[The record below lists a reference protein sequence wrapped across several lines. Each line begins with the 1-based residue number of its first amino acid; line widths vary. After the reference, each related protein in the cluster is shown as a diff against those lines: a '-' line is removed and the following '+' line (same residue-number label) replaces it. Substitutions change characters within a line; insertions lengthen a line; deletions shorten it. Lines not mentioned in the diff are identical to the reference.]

1 MTDRNTPVIEEFRAN
16 EGRVVNAMGGMFANF
31 SLLLLTTIGAKSG
44 QQRISPLGFYR
55 ENGRIFI
62 FASKGGAPDNPAWY
76 HNLLANPKVTVELGT
91 DRFDATAVPIT
102 GAERDDIY
110 AKQATAAP
118 NFAAYQ
124 ENTTRLIPVI
134 ELQRA

>member
-1 MTDRNTPVIEEFRAN
+1 MTDPNTPVIEEFRAN

-31 SLLLLTTIGAKSG
+31 QLLLLTTIGAKSG
-44 QQRISPLGFYR
+44 EERIHPLGFYT

-76 HNLLANPKVTVELGT
+76 HNLVANPKVTVELGT
-91 DRFDATAVPIT
+91 DRFDATAVPVA
-102 GAERDDIY
+102 GVERDDIY
-110 AKQATAAP
+110 AKQAALVP
-118 NFAAYQ
+118 GFAAYQ
-124 ENTTRLIPVI
+124 ENTTRIIPVI